1 MSLSVLSC
9 STSCKVTGLR
19 DKVSSAQDEIN
30 LKLYRR
36 SDLVKDYTRV
46 NLDPPEAVVMVRYR
60 DDIHRRRVLDLGCG
74 AGRLAFYLRP
84 LTDKYVGVDFSPHM
98 VQYCQRN
105 FSGLSFAQGD
115 MRDLTQFD
123 AGSFDTVFAINN
135 LFDAVSHEDR
145 LQVLGEV
152 RRVLAAGGL
161 LVFSAHNR
169 NCTLGTAAP
178 QLEFN
183 LNPLYQLREV
193 AAYLRSV
200 VNHRRIKPR
209 QRFERDYAL
218 LNDGAHNHSVLHYY
232 ILRNVQ
238 AKQLAGAGF
247 ELIECL
253 DESGQTLHPGDDD
266 SACSS
271 IYYLARP
278 KA

>member
-1 MSLSVLSC
+1 M
-9 STSCKVTGLR
+9 
-19 DKVSSAQDEIN
+19 SSAQDEIN

-36 SDLVKDYTRV
+36 SDLVKGYATVR
-46 NLDPPEAVVMVRYR
+46 LHPPEAVVMVRYR

-84 LTDKYVGVDFSPHM
+84 LTDQYVGVDFSPHM
-98 VQYCQRN
+98 VEYCQRN
-105 FSGLSFAQGD
+105 FSGLSFVQGD
-115 MRDLTQFD
+115 MRDLGRFD
-123 AGSFDTVFAINN
+123 AGSFDTVFAISN

-145 LQVLGEV
+145 LQVLGEI

-178 QLEFN
+178 RLEFN
-183 LNPLYQLREV
+183 LNPFYQVRGV
-193 AAYLRSV
+193 VAYLRNV
-200 VNHRRIKPR
+200 ANHRRIKPK
-209 QRFERDYAL
+209 QRFEPDYAL
-218 LNDGAHNHSVLHYY
+218 LNDGAHNYSVLHYY

-253 DESGQTLHPGDDD
+253 DESGQTLRPGDDD

-271 IYYLARP
+271 IYYVARP
-278 KA
+278 EAGGGLRNSDNR